1 MNDKFAKIREFA
13 LAKVFS
19 DFDIKL
25 GETIEEFILEV
36 DTQNVTT
43 RTTST
48 SSEQGNFANKSDIN
62 DAIEVVRGKYSNA
75 FQNLFTT
82 GFDLVFQKEFLG
94 KIGVEEGI
102 NQKEND
108 NDQMNLSITD
118 EDLQNLEDANVTN
131 AFYRKVFPEK
141 CNLLLEKAL
150 KVQFEAT
157 NKLKTNV
164 VDVECIEKN
173 TGASSTE
180 VNYSI
185 LELNKKSCSLLADI
199 KENVERLHR
208 LETAQKIILNN
219 TK

>member
-1 MNDKFAKIREFA
+1 MILPRFND
-13 LAKVFS
+13 
-19 DFDIKL
+19 
-25 GETIEEFILEV
+25 
-36 DTQNVTT
+36 N
-43 RTTST
+43 
-48 SSEQGNFANKSDIN
+48 SSSI
-62 DAIEVVRGKYSNA
+62 
-75 FQNLFTT
+75 TT
-82 GFDLVFQKEFLG
+82 GFDLVFHKEFLG
-94 KIGVEEGI
+94 KISVEEGI

-164 VDVECIEKN
+164 VEVECIEKN

-219 TK
+219 KK